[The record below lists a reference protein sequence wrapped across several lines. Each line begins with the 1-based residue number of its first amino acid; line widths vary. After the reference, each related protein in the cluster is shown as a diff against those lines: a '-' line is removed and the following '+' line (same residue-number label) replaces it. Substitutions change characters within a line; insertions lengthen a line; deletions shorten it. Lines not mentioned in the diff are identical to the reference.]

1 MLRIMTLNINY
12 YGTQHGPWEV
22 RQQLIANA
30 IAKSQPDIIALQAV
44 AQDPAIAEGQD
55 QASQLASQ
63 LQGYPYHLFC
73 PAQIHADGRV
83 EGMAILSS
91 LPLAISHYRE
101 LSLRPDLEDT
111 NPRILLH
118 ARFDLPEGPFHLFN
132 AHFSWVAEQTQ
143 DNLNEVLP
151 YLQTFAGNAV
161 LVGDL
166 NTAPDSSLMAQFREE
181 GWVDSWAE
189 RYPQEDGYTF
199 VEGGKLCKRIDYV
212 WVREE
217 LQARIKDVEI
227 MADTVSEKGAR
238 ASDHLGLLATLDVEV

>member
-22 RQQLIANA
+22 RRRLIANA
-30 IAKSQPDIIALQAV
+30 IAKARPEIVALQAV
-44 AQDPAIAEGQD
+44 AQDPAIADGKD
-55 QASQLASQ
+55 QATQLADQ
-63 LQGYPYHLFC
+63 VQGYPYHLFC
-73 PAQIHADGRV
+73 PAQIHPDGRV
-83 EGMAILSS
+83 EGMALLSS
-91 LPLAISHYRE
+91 LPLSISHYRE
-101 LSLRPDLEDT
+101 LSLRPGLEDT

-151 YLQTFAGNAV
+151 YSQTFAGSVV

-166 NTAPDSSLMAQFREE
+166 NTAPESPLMDQFRNE
-181 GWVDSWAE
+181 GWVDSWAA
-189 RYPQEDGYTF
+189 RYPQEEGYTF

-212 WVREE
+212 WVKDG
-217 LQARIKDVEI
+217 LQSQIKDVEI
-227 MADTVSEKGAR
+227 VVDEVTEEGFR
-238 ASDHLGLLATLDVEV
+238 ASDHLGLLVTLDVKI